1 MEGSMATLA
10 RSKPTARGINQF
22 SRLAVGLVQWGIALF
37 ALVLVLFPTWPIIYQ
52 SFLSQPL
59 YEVDQAL
66 TLSNYPRVLTNP
78 AIWRV
83 IGNTVIFMVGS
94 TLVGTVLGILFAVLL
109 TRTNVPGRSVFSK
122 FITIPYYVSALI
134 LAFAWRVMYG
144 PQGFITVAVGQL
156 GLPTWNLYS
165 MGGLI
170 VVSAL
175 YFMPLTYLYCSSS
188 LLLADPQL
196 ENAARISGARP
207 PRVLWTITIPLIRP
221 AMLYSVLLTLVSG
234 IELLSIPLVL
244 GVPNNIDVLSTFL
257 YRSAIQSGS
266 TDYGMLAV
274 VALLVVAFVTVLVR
288 MQNELTK
295 HERRFVSVGG
305 KASRARLLSLGALR
319 WPAAILVGLLVVA
332 TIVVPLVGITLQA
345 FTPFLSPLANPFK
358 LLTLDNFAQ
367 AFEFGRYRQSIL
379 NSLFLATVGGLIA
392 TLFMAMCALVAYRSW
407 FPFRG
412 AVKYL
417 ALYPRAFPGTVIGLG
432 FLWALLSVPAVG
444 WLRNTIWI
452 LVIAYSMRYLP
463 LGFSSVSPSILQIS
477 DELDRAA
484 RVSGANW
491 LSVIR
496 RILLPLL
503 RPALIATYLLLFIT
517 FLKEYSV
524 ALFLNA
530 PGSEVIGTTMI
541 QVSEQGGMGPVAALA
556 VVQLII
562 IGIVMGISGLVPSV
576 KVRE

>member
-1 MEGSMATLA
+1 MEEHNGDSC
-10 RSKPTARGINQF
+10 
-22 SRLAVGLVQWGIALF
+22 
-37 ALVLVLFPTWPIIYQ
+37 
-52 SFLSQPL
+52 
-59 YEVDQAL
+59 
-66 TLSNYPRVLTNP
+66 SN
-78 AIWRV
+78 WRV
-83 IGNTVIFMVGS
+83 IGNTIIFMVGS
-94 TLVGTVLGILFAVLL
+94 TLVGTALGILFAVLL
-109 TRTNVPGRSVFSK
+109 TRTNVPGRTWFAK
-122 FITIPYYVSALI
+122 LITIPYYVSALI

-170 VVSAL
+170 VVAAL

-207 PRVLWTITIPLIRP
+207 MRVLLSITIPLIRP

-244 GVPNNIDVLSTFL
+244 GVPSNIDVLSTFL
-257 YRSAIQSGS
+257 YRTAIQSGS
-266 TDYGMLAV
+266 SDYGMLAV
-274 VALLVVAFVTVLVR
+274 VALMVVVFVTILVR

-295 HERRFVSVGG
+295 QERRFVSVGG
-305 KASRARLLSLGALR
+305 KASRARTLSLGELR
-319 WPAAILVGLLVVA
+319 WPAAILVGLLVVL

-345 FTPFLSPLANPFK
+345 FTPFLSPLANPFS
-358 LLTLDNFAQ
+358 LLTLDNFR
-367 AFEFGRYRQSIL
+367 E
-379 NSLFLATVGGLIA
+379 
-392 TLFMAMCALVAYRSW
+392 
-407 FPFRG
+407 
-412 AVKYL
+412 
-417 ALYPRAFPGTVIGLG
+417 G
-432 FLWALLSVPAVG
+432 FLWALLSVPAIG
-444 WLRNTIWI
+444 GLRNTLWV

-484 RVSGANW
+484 RVSGADW
-491 LSVIR
+491 LGVMRHIM
-496 RILLPLL
+496 LPLL
-503 RPALIATYLLLFIT
+503 RPALIATYLLIFIT

-556 VVQLII
+556 VVQLLII
-562 IGIVMGISGLVPSV
+562 AIVLWISGLIPTA

>member
-1 MEGSMATLA
+1 MATLA
-10 RSKPTARGINQF
+10 RTKSTARGVNQF
-22 SRLAVGLVQWGIALF
+22 SRLAVGLVQWGVAIIL
-37 ALVLVLFPTWPIIYQ
+37 LLLVLFPTWPIVYQ
-52 SFLSQPL
+52 SFLREPL
-59 YEVDQAL
+59 YEVGQAL

-94 TLVGTVLGILFAVLL
+94 TLLGTALGILFAVLL
-109 TRTNVPGRSVFSK
+109 TRTNVPGRSLFSK
-122 FITIPYYVSALI
+122 LITIPYYVSALI

-207 PRVLWTITIPLIRP
+207 PRVLWSITIPLIRP

-234 IELLSIPLVL
+234 IELLSIPLIL

-257 YRSAIQSGS
+257 YRTAIQSGS

-274 VALLVVAFVTVLVR
+274 VALLVVVFVTVLVR
-288 MQNELTK
+288 LQNELTK
-295 HERRFVSVGG
+295 QERRFVSVGG
-305 KASRARLLSLGALR
+305 KVSRARLLSLGALR
-319 WPAAILVGLLVVA
+319 WPAALLVGLLVLT
-332 TIVVPLVGITLQA
+332 TILVPLAGITLQA
-345 FTPFLSPLANPFK
+345 FTPFLSPLANPFS

-367 AFEFGRYRQSIL
+367 AFEFATYRQSIL
-379 NSLFLATVGGLIA
+379 NSLFLAAVGGLLA
-392 TLFMAMCALVAYRSW
+392 MLFMALCSLVAYRSA

-432 FLWALLSVPAVG
+432 FLWALLSVPAIG
-444 WLRNTIWI
+444 GLRNTLWI

-491 LSVIR
+491 LGVIR
-496 RILLPLL
+496 HILLPLL

-517 FLKEYSV
+517 YLKEYSV

-556 VVQLII
+556 VVQLVI
-562 IGIVMGISGLVPSV
+562 IGIVMGISGLVPTA

>member
-1 MEGSMATLA
+1 MATLA
-10 RSKPTARGINQF
+10 RSKPATRGVNQF
-22 SRLAVGLVQWGIALF
+22 SRLGVGAVQWGIALL

-52 SFLSQPL
+52 SFLRQPL
-59 YEVDQAL
+59 YEAGQAL
-66 TLSNYPRVLTNP
+66 TFSNYPRVLTNP
-78 AIWRV
+78 TIWRV

-94 TLVGTVLGILFAVLL
+94 TLLGTLLGILFAVLL
-109 TRTNVPGRSVFSK
+109 TRTNVPGRTWFAK
-122 FITIPYYVSALI
+122 LITIPYYVSALI

-234 IELLSIPLVL
+234 IELLSIPLIL

-257 YRSAIQSGS
+257 YRTAIQSGS

-274 VALLVVAFVTVLVR
+274 VALLVVVFVTVLVR
-288 MQNELTK
+288 LQNELTK
-295 HERRFVSVGG
+295 QERRFVSVSG
-305 KASRARLLSLGALR
+305 KVSRARLLSLGALR
-319 WPAAILVGLLVVA
+319 WPAAVLVGLLVLT
-332 TIVVPLVGITLQA
+332 TILVPLAGITLQA
-345 FTPFLSPLANPFK
+345 FTPFLSPLANPFS
-358 LLTLDNFAQ
+358 LLTLDNFRQ
-367 AFEFGRYRQSIL
+367 AFEFQTYRVSIL

-392 TLFMAMCALVAYRSW
+392 TLFMALCALVAYRSS

-432 FLWALLSVPAVG
+432 FLWALLSVPALG
-444 WLRNTIWI
+444 WLRNTLWI

-491 LSVIR
+491 LGVIR
-496 RILLPLL
+496 HILLPLL

-517 FLKEYSV
+517 YLKEYSV

-541 QVSEQGGMGPVAALA
+541 QVSEQGGMGPVAVLA
-556 VVQLII
+556 VVQLVI
-562 IGIVMGISGLVPSV
+562 IGIVMGISGLVPTA

>member
-1 MEGSMATLA
+1 MAIVA
-10 RSKPTARGINQF
+10 RSNAQTAGANRT
-22 SRLAVGLVQWGIALF
+22 SRWLVLAVQWGIALLLLL
-37 ALVLVLFPTWPIIYQ
+37 LVFFPTWPIIYQ
-52 SFLSQPL
+52 SFLRQPL
-59 YEVDQAL
+59 YEAGQSL
-66 TLSNYPRVLTNP
+66 TFSNYPRVLTNP

-83 IGNTVIFMVGS
+83 IGNTVLLMVGS
-94 TLVGTVLGILFAVLL
+94 TVIGTLLGITFAVLL
-109 TRTNVPGRSVFSK
+109 VRTDLPGRRIFSAL
-122 FITIPYYVSALI
+122 ITIPYYVSALI

-170 VVSAL
+170 LVSAL

-207 PRVLWTITIPLIRP
+207 MRTLMTITIPLIRP
-221 AMLYSVLLTLVSG
+221 AMLYSAVLTLVSG
-234 IELLSIPLVL
+234 VELLSIPLIL
-244 GVPNNIDVLSTFL
+244 GVPNQIDVLSTFL
-257 YRSAIQSGS
+257 YRTAIQSGT
-266 TDYGMLAV
+266 TDYGTLAV
-274 VALLVVAFVTVLVR
+274 VALLVVVFVTALVWV
-288 MQNELTK
+288 QGELTK
-295 HERRFVSVGG
+295 QERRFVSVSG
-305 KASRARLLSLGALR
+305 KISRGRQLSLGAMR
-319 WPAAILVGLLVVA
+319 WPAAILVGLVVFF
-332 TIVVPLVGITLQA
+332 TIVVPLLGIILQS
-345 FTPFLSPLANPFK
+345 FTPFLSPLLNPFTI
-358 LLTLDNFAQ
+358 LTLDNFVQ
-367 AFEFGRYRQSIL
+367 ALEFASYRTSIL
-379 NSLFLATVGGLIA
+379 NSLFLAAVGGLIA
-392 TLFMAMCALVAYRSW
+392 TVFMTLCALLAYRSW

-432 FLWALLSVPAVG
+432 FLWALLSVPSVG
-444 WLRNTIWI
+444 WLRNTLWI

-484 RVSGANW
+484 RVSGATW
-491 LSVIR
+491 LGVIR
-496 RILLPLL
+496 HILLPLL

-530 PGSEVIGTTMI
+530 PGSEVIGTVMI

-556 VVQLII
+556 TIQLLII
-562 IGIVMGISGLVPSV
+562 AVVMGISRLLPSV

>member
-1 MEGSMATLA
+1 MATLA
-10 RSKPTARGINQF
+10 RSKPATRGVNQF
-22 SRLAVGLVQWGIALF
+22 SRLAVGAVQWGVALLTL
-37 ALVLVLFPTWPIIYQ
+37 ALVLFPTWPIIYQ
-52 SFLSQPL
+52 SFLRQPL
-59 YEVDQAL
+59 YEAGQAL

-78 AIWRV
+78 TIWRV
-83 IGNTVIFMVGS
+83 IGNTVILMVGS
-94 TLVGTVLGILFAVLL
+94 TLLGTLLGILFAVLL
-109 TRTNVPGRSVFSK
+109 TRTNVPGRAWFAKV
-122 FITIPYYVSALI
+122 ITIPYYVSALI

-207 PRVLWTITIPLIRP
+207 MRVLWSITIPLIRP

-234 IELLSIPLVL
+234 IELLSIPLIL

-257 YRSAIQSGS
+257 YRNAIQSGA
-266 TDYGMLAV
+266 TDYGALAV
-274 VALLVVAFVTVLVR
+274 VALLVVLFVTLLVWG
-288 MQNELTK
+288 QNQLTK
-295 HERRFVSVGG
+295 QERRFVSVGG
-305 KASRARLLSLGALR
+305 KVSRARLLSLGALR
-319 WPAAILVGLLVVA
+319 WPAALLVGLLVLT
-332 TIVVPLVGITLQA
+332 TILVPLFGITLQA
-345 FTPFLSPLANPFK
+345 FTPFLSPLANPFS
-358 LLTLDNFAQ
+358 LLTLDNFRQ
-367 AFEFGRYRQSIL
+367 AFEFQTYRVSIL
-379 NSLFLATVGGLIA
+379 NSLFLAAVGGLIA

-412 AVKYL
+412 AVKYV

-444 WLRNTIWI
+444 WLRNTLWI

-484 RVSGANW
+484 RVSGASW
-491 LSVIR
+491 LGVIR
-496 RILLPLL
+496 YILLPLL

-517 FLKEYSV
+517 YLKEYSV

-556 VVQLII
+556 VVQLVI
-562 IGIVMGISGLVPSV
+562 IGIVMGISGLVPTA

>member
-1 MEGSMATLA
+1 MATLA
-10 RSKPTARGINQF
+10 RSKPAARGVKQF
-22 SRLAVGLVQWGIALF
+22 SRLAVALVQWGIALLT
-37 ALVLVLFPTWPIIYQ
+37 LVLVLFPTWPIIYQ
-52 SFLSQPL
+52 SFLRQPL
-59 YEVDQAL
+59 YEVGQAL

-78 AIWRV
+78 MIWRV

-94 TLVGTVLGILFAVLL
+94 TLVGTLLGILFAVLL
-109 TRTNVPGRSVFSK
+109 TRTNVPGRPWFANL
-122 FITIPYYVSALI
+122 ITIPYYVSALI

-175 YFMPLTYLYCSSS
+175 YFMPLTYMYCSSS

-207 PRVLWTITIPLIRP
+207 LRVLWTITIPLIRP

-234 IELLSIPLVL
+234 IELLSIPLIL

-257 YRSAIQSGS
+257 YRSAIQGGS

-274 VALLVVAFVTVLVR
+274 VALLVVVFVTVLVR
-288 MQNELTK
+288 LQNELTK
-295 HERRFVSVGG
+295 QERRFVSVGG
-305 KASRARLLSLGALR
+305 KVSRARLLSLGALR
-319 WPAAILVGLLVVA
+319 WPAALLVGLLVLT
-332 TIVVPLVGITLQA
+332 TILVPLAGITLQA
-345 FTPFLSPLANPFK
+345 FTPFLSPLANPFS
-358 LLTLDNFAQ
+358 LLTLDNFVQ

-379 NSLFLATVGGLIA
+379 NSLFLAAIGGLIA
-392 TLFMAMCALVAYRSW
+392 TLFMALCALVAYRSW

-432 FLWALLSVPAVG
+432 FLWALLAVPAVG

-491 LSVIR
+491 LGVIR
-496 RILLPLL
+496 HILLPLL

-517 FLKEYSV
+517 YLKEYSV

-556 VVQLII
+556 VVQLVI
-562 IGIVMGISGLVPSV
+562 IGIVMGISGLIPMA

>member
-10 RSKPTARGINQF
+10 RSKPATHGVNQF
-22 SRLAVGLVQWGIALF
+22 SRLAVGLVQWGIALL

-52 SFLSQPL
+52 SFLRQPL
-59 YEVDQAL
+59 YEAGQAL

-78 AIWRV
+78 TIWRV
-83 IGNTVIFMVGS
+83 IGNTVIFMIGS
-94 TLVGTVLGILFAVLL
+94 TLVGTLLGILFAVLL
-109 TRTNVPGRSVFSK
+109 TRTNMPGRTWFAK
-122 FITIPYYVSALI
+122 LITIPYYVSALI

-165 MGGLI
+165 MGGL
-170 VVSAL
+170 VLVSAL

-207 PRVLWTITIPLIRP
+207 LQVLWAITIPLIRP
-221 AMLYSVLLTLVSG
+221 AILYSVLLTLVSG
-234 IELLSIPLVL
+234 IELLSIPLIL

-257 YRSAIQSGS
+257 YRSAIQSGT
-266 TDYGMLAV
+266 TDYGTLAV
-274 VALLVVAFVTVLVR
+274 VALLVVLFVTLLVWG
-288 MQNELTK
+288 QNQLTK
-295 HERRFVSVGG
+295 QERRFVSVSG
-305 KASRARLLSLGALR
+305 KVSRARVLSLGALR
-319 WPAAILVGLLVVA
+319 WPAALLVGLLVLT
-332 TIVVPLVGITLQA
+332 TILVPLAGITLQA
-345 FTPFLSPLANPFK
+345 FTPFLSPLANPFS

-379 NSLFLATVGGLIA
+379 NSLFLATVGGLLA
-392 TLFMAMCALVAYRSW
+392 TLFMAMCALLAYRSW

-412 AVKYL
+412 VVKYL

-491 LSVIR
+491 LGVIR
-496 RILLPLL
+496 HIMLPLL

-517 FLKEYSV
+517 YLKEYSV

-556 VVQLII
+556 VVQLVI
-562 IGIVMGISGLVPSV
+562 IGIVMGISGLVPTAT
-576 KVRE
+576 VRE

>member
-1 MEGSMATLA
+1 MATLA
-10 RSKPTARGINQF
+10 RSKPAARGVNQL
-22 SRLAVGLVQWGIALF
+22 SRLAVGAVQWGIALL
-37 ALVLVLFPTWPIIYQ
+37 ALALVLFPTWPIIYQ
-52 SFLSQPL
+52 SFLRQPL
-59 YEVDQAL
+59 YEAGQAL

-78 AIWRV
+78 TIWRV

-94 TLVGTVLGILFAVLL
+94 TLIGTLLGILFAVLL
-109 TRTNVPGRSVFSK
+109 TRTNVPGRTWFAK
-122 FITIPYYVSALI
+122 LITIPYYVSALI

-196 ENAARISGARP
+196 ENAARISGAQP
-207 PRVLWTITIPLIRP
+207 MRVLWSITIPLIRP
-221 AMLYSVLLTLVSG
+221 AMLYSLLLTLVSG
-234 IELLSIPLVL
+234 IELLSIPLIL

-274 VALLVVAFVTVLVR
+274 IALLVVLFVTLLVR
-288 MQNELTK
+288 LQNELTR

-305 KASRARLLSLGALR
+305 KVSRARLLSLGALR
-319 WPAAILVGLLVVA
+319 WPAALLISLLVLATILV
-332 TIVVPLVGITLQA
+332 PLFGITLQA
-345 FTPFLSPLANPFK
+345 FTPFLSPLANPFT
-358 LLTLDNFAQ
+358 LLTLDNFAE
-367 AFEFGRYRQSIL
+367 AFEFARYRQSIV
-379 NSLFLATVGGLIA
+379 NSVFLAGVGGLIA

-432 FLWALLSVPAVG
+432 FLWALLSIPAVG
-444 WLRNTIWI
+444 WLRNTLWI

-491 LSVIR
+491 LGVMR
-496 RILLPLL
+496 HILLPLL
-503 RPALIATYLLLFIT
+503 RPALITTYLLLFIT
-517 FLKEYSV
+517 YLKEYSV

-556 VVQLII
+556 VVQLAI
-562 IGIVMGISGLVPSV
+562 IGIVMGISGLLPAT

>member
-1 MEGSMATLA
+1 MATLA
-10 RSKPTARGINQF
+10 RTKSATRGVNRI
-22 SRLAVGLVQWGIALF
+22 SRLAVGLVQWGIALL

-52 SFLSQPL
+52 SFLRQPL
-59 YEVDQAL
+59 YETGQAL

-94 TLVGTVLGILFAVLL
+94 TLVGTGLGILFAVLL
-109 TRTNVPGRSVFSK
+109 TRTNVPGRTLFSK
-122 FITIPYYVSALI
+122 LITIPYYVSALI

-170 VVSAL
+170 VVAAL

-207 PRVLWTITIPLIRP
+207 MRVLWSITLPLIRP

-244 GVPNNIDVLSTFL
+244 GVPSNIDVLSTFL
-257 YRSAIQSGS
+257 YRTAIQSGS
-266 TDYGMLAV
+266 SDYGMLAV
-274 VALLVVAFVTVLVR
+274 VALMVVVFVTVLVR
-288 MQNELTK
+288 MQSELTK
-295 HERRFVSVGG
+295 QERRFVSVGG
-305 KASRARLLSLGALR
+305 KISRGRLLSLGELR
-319 WPAAILVGLLVVA
+319 WPAGILIGLLVA
-332 TIVVPLVGITLQA
+332 LTIVVPLVGITLQA
-345 FTPFLSPLANPFK
+345 FTPFLSPLANPFS
-358 LLTLDNFAQ
+358 LLTLDNFRE
-367 AFEFGRYRQSIL
+367 AFEFGRYRQSIF
-379 NSLFLATVGGLIA
+379 NSLFLAAVGGLIA
-392 TLFMAMCALVAYRSW
+392 TLFMALCALVAYRSW

-432 FLWALLSVPAVG
+432 FLWALLSVPAIG
-444 WLRNTIWI
+444 GLRNTLWV

-491 LSVIR
+491 LGVMRHIM
-496 RILLPLL
+496 LPLL
-503 RPALIATYLLLFIT
+503 RPALIATYLLVFIT
-517 FLKEYSV
+517 YLKEYSV

-562 IGIVMGISGLVPSV
+562 IAIVLWISGLIPTA
-576 KVRE
+576 KMRE

>member
-1 MEGSMATLA
+1 MATLA
-10 RSKPTARGINQF
+10 RTKSATRGVNRF
-22 SRLAVGLVQWGIALF
+22 SRLAVGLVQWGIALL

-52 SFLSQPL
+52 SFLRQPL
-59 YEVDQAL
+59 YETGQAL

-83 IGNTVIFMVGS
+83 IGNTIIFMVGS
-94 TLVGTVLGILFAVLL
+94 TLVGTALGILFAVLL
-109 TRTNVPGRSVFSK
+109 TRTNVPGRTLFAK
-122 FITIPYYVSALI
+122 LITIPYYVSALI

-170 VVSAL
+170 VVAAL

-207 PRVLWTITIPLIRP
+207 MRVLLSITIPLIRP

-244 GVPNNIDVLSTFL
+244 GVPSNIDVLSTFL
-257 YRSAIQSGS
+257 YRTAIQSGS
-266 TDYGMLAV
+266 SDYGMLAV
-274 VALLVVAFVTVLVR
+274 VALMVVVFVTVLVR

-295 HERRFVSVGG
+295 QERRFVSVGG
-305 KASRARLLSLGALR
+305 KASRARTLSLGELR
-319 WPAAILVGLLVVA
+319 WPAAIVVGLLVVL
-332 TIVVPLVGITLQA
+332 TIVVPLAGITLQA
-345 FTPFLSPLANPFK
+345 FTPFLSPLANPFS
-358 LLTLDNFAQ
+358 LLTLDNFRE
-367 AFEFGRYRQSIL
+367 AFEFGRYRQSIF
-379 NSLFLATVGGLIA
+379 NSLFLAAIGGLIA
-392 TLFMAMCALVAYRSW
+392 TLFMALCALVAYRSW

-432 FLWALLSVPAVG
+432 FLWALLSVPAIG
-444 WLRNTIWI
+444 GLRNTLWV

-491 LSVIR
+491 LGVMR
-496 RILLPLL
+496 HILLPLL

-556 VVQLII
+556 VVQLLII
-562 IGIVMGISGLVPSV
+562 AIVLWISGLIPTA

>member
-1 MEGSMATLA
+1 MATLA
-10 RSKPTARGINQF
+10 RPKGAIRGVDRF
-22 SRLAVGLVQWGIALF
+22 SRLAVGLVQWGVAIIL
-37 ALVLVLFPTWPIIYQ
+37 LLLVLFPTWPIVYQ
-52 SFLSQPL
+52 SFLREPL
-59 YEVDQAL
+59 YEVGQAL

-94 TLVGTVLGILFAVLL
+94 TLLGTALGILFAVLL
-109 TRTNVPGRSVFSK
+109 TRTNVPGRSLFSK
-122 FITIPYYVSALI
+122 LITIPYYVSALI

-207 PRVLWTITIPLIRP
+207 PRVLWSITIPLIRP

-234 IELLSIPLVL
+234 IELLSIPLIL

-257 YRSAIQSGS
+257 YRTAIQSGS

-274 VALLVVAFVTVLVR
+274 VALLVVVFVTVLVR
-288 MQNELTK
+288 LQNELTK
-295 HERRFVSVGG
+295 QERRFVSVGG
-305 KASRARLLSLGALR
+305 KVSRARLLSLGALR
-319 WPAAILVGLLVVA
+319 WPAALLVGLLVLT
-332 TIVVPLVGITLQA
+332 TILVPLAGITLQA
-345 FTPFLSPLANPFK
+345 FTPFLSPLANPFS

-367 AFEFGRYRQSIL
+367 AFEFATYRQSIL
-379 NSLFLATVGGLIA
+379 NSLFLAAVGGLLA
-392 TLFMAMCALVAYRSW
+392 MLFMALCSLVAYRSA

-432 FLWALLSVPAVG
+432 FLWALLSVPAIG
-444 WLRNTIWI
+444 GLRNTLWI

-491 LSVIR
+491 LGVIR
-496 RILLPLL
+496 HILLPLL

-517 FLKEYSV
+517 YLKEYSV

-556 VVQLII
+556 VVQLVI
-562 IGIVMGISGLVPSV
+562 IGIVMGISGLVPTA

>member
-1 MEGSMATLA
+1 MATLA
-10 RSKPTARGINQF
+10 QPERATRGVRRS
-22 SRLAVGLVQWGIALF
+22 SRLTDRLLQWTVAILVTL
-37 ALVLVLFPTWPIIYQ
+37 LVLFPTWPIIYQ
-52 SFLSQPL
+52 SFLRRPL
-59 YEVDQAL
+59 YETGQAL
-66 TLSNYPRVLTNP
+66 TLSNFPRVLGNP

-83 IGNTVIFMVGS
+83 IGNTVIYMLGS
-94 TLVGTVLGILFAVLL
+94 TLLGTAIGILFAVLL
-109 TRTNVPGRSVFSK
+109 TRTDIPGRAIFSSL
-122 FITIPYYVSALI
+122 ITIPYYVSALI

-144 PQGFITVAVGQL
+144 PQGFITVALRSL

-175 YFMPLTYLYCSSS
+175 YFMPLTYLYCSAS
-188 LLLADPQL
+188 LRLADPQL
-196 ENAARISGARP
+196 ENAARIAGARP
-207 PRVLWTITIPLIRP
+207 LRILQSITIPLIRP
-221 AMLYSVLLTLVSG
+221 AMLYSVLLTLVSA

-244 GVPNNIDVLSTFL
+244 VVPNNIDVLSTFL
-257 YRSAIQSGS
+257 YRSAIQSGT
-266 TDYGMLAV
+266 TDYGTLAV
-274 VALLVVAFVTVLVR
+274 VALVIVVFVTLLVR
-288 MQNELTK
+288 LQNELTK
-295 HERRFVSVGG
+295 QERRFVSVSG
-305 KASRARLLSLGALR
+305 KVSRGRQLSLGPLR
-319 WPAAILVGLLVVA
+319 WPAAILVGLLVLLA
-332 TIVVPLVGITLQA
+332 ILVPLFGITLQA
-345 FTPFLSPLANPFK
+345 FTPFLSPLVNPLS
-358 LLTLDNFAQ
+358 LLTTDNFRQ
-367 AFEFGRYRQSIL
+367 AFEFATYRQSIL
-379 NSLFLATVGGLIA
+379 NSLFLAAVGGLLA
-392 TLFMAMCALVAYRSW
+392 TAFMALCALVAYRSK
-407 FPFRG
+407 FPLRG

-432 FLWALLSVPAVG
+432 FLWALLSLPAVG

-463 LGFSSVSPSILQIS
+463 LGFSSMSPSILQIS

-484 RVSGANW
+484 RVSGASW
-491 LSVIR
+491 RGVIR
-496 RILLPLL
+496 HIMFPLL

-556 VVQLII
+556 VVQLVI
-562 IGIVMGISGLVPSV
+562 IGVVTWLSRLLPET

>member
-1 MEGSMATLA
+1 MATLA
-10 RSKPTARGINQF
+10 RSKPATRGVNQF
-22 SRLAVGLVQWGIALF
+22 SRLAVGVVQWGIALL

-52 SFLSQPL
+52 SFLRQPL
-59 YEVDQAL
+59 YEAGQAL

-78 AIWRV
+78 TIWRV
-83 IGNTVIFMVGS
+83 IGNTVIFMIGS
-94 TLVGTVLGILFAVLL
+94 TLVGTLLGILFAVLL
-109 TRTNVPGRSVFSK
+109 TRTNVPGRTWFTK
-122 FITIPYYVSALI
+122 LITIPYYVSALI

-175 YFMPLTYLYCSSS
+175 YFMPLTYMYCSSS

-207 PRVLWTITIPLIRP
+207 LRVLRTITLPLIRP

-234 IELLSIPLVL
+234 IELLSIPLIL

-274 VALLVVAFVTVLVR
+274 VALLVVVFVTVLVR

-295 HERRFVSVGG
+295 QERRFVSVGG
-305 KASRARLLSLGALR
+305 KVSRARLLSLGALR
-319 WPAAILVGLLVVA
+319 WPAALLVGLLVLT
-332 TIVVPLVGITLQA
+332 TILVPLAGITLQA
-345 FTPFLSPLANPFK
+345 FTPFLSPLANPFS
-358 LLTLDNFAQ
+358 LLTLDNFRQ
-367 AFEFGRYRQSIL
+367 AFEFQTYRVSIL
-379 NSLFLATVGGLIA
+379 NSLFLAAVGGLIA
-392 TLFMAMCALVAYRSW
+392 TLFMALCALVAYRSA

-412 AVKYL
+412 VVKYL

-444 WLRNTIWI
+444 WLRNTLWI

-463 LGFSSVSPSILQIS
+463 LGFGSVSPSILQIS

-491 LSVIR
+491 LGVIR
-496 RILLPLL
+496 HILLPLL

-517 FLKEYSV
+517 YLKEYSV

-556 VVQLII
+556 VVQLVI
-562 IGIVMGISGLVPSV
+562 IGIVMGISGLVPTT

>member
-10 RSKPTARGINQF
+10 QSKPAAHGVNQF
-22 SRLAVGLVQWGIALF
+22 SRLAVALVQWGIALLT
-37 ALVLVLFPTWPIIYQ
+37 LVLVLFPTWPIIYQ
-52 SFLSQPL
+52 SFLRQPL
-59 YEVDQAL
+59 YEVGQAL

-78 AIWRV
+78 MIWRV

-94 TLVGTVLGILFAVLL
+94 TLVGTLLGILFAVLL
-109 TRTNVPGRSVFSK
+109 TRTNVPGRTWFANL
-122 FITIPYYVSALI
+122 ITIPYYVSALI

-207 PRVLWTITIPLIRP
+207 LRVLWTITIPLIRP

-234 IELLSIPLVL
+234 IELLSIPLIL

-257 YRSAIQSGS
+257 YRSAIQGGS

-274 VALLVVAFVTVLVR
+274 VALLVVVFVTVLVR
-288 MQNELTK
+288 LQNELTK
-295 HERRFVSVGG
+295 QERRFVSVGG
-305 KASRARLLSLGALR
+305 KVSRARLLSLGALR
-319 WPAAILVGLLVVA
+319 WPAALLVGLLVLT
-332 TIVVPLVGITLQA
+332 TILVPLAGITLQA
-345 FTPFLSPLANPFK
+345 FTPFLSPLANPFS
-358 LLTLDNFAQ
+358 LLTLDNFVQ

-379 NSLFLATVGGLIA
+379 NSLFLAAVGGLIA
-392 TLFMAMCALVAYRSW
+392 TLFMALCALVAYRSW

-432 FLWALLSVPAVG
+432 FLWALLAVPTVG

-491 LSVIR
+491 LGVIR
-496 RILLPLL
+496 HILLPLL

-517 FLKEYSV
+517 YLKEYSV

-556 VVQLII
+556 VVQLVI
-562 IGIVMGISGLVPSV
+562 IGIVMGISGLVPTA

>member
-1 MEGSMATLA
+1 MATLA
-10 RSKPTARGINQF
+10 RSKPATRGVNQF
-22 SRLAVGLVQWGIALF
+22 SRLAVGAVQWGIALL

-52 SFLSQPL
+52 SFLRQPL
-59 YEVDQAL
+59 YEAGQAL
-66 TLSNYPRVLTNP
+66 TFSNYPRVLTNP
-78 AIWRV
+78 TIWRV

-94 TLVGTVLGILFAVLL
+94 TLLGTLLGILFAVLL
-109 TRTNVPGRSVFSK
+109 TRTNVPGRTWFAK
-122 FITIPYYVSALI
+122 LITIPYYVSALI

-234 IELLSIPLVL
+234 IELLSIPLIL

-257 YRSAIQSGS
+257 YRTAIQSGS

-274 VALLVVAFVTVLVR
+274 VALLVVVFVTVLVR
-288 MQNELTK
+288 LQNELTK
-295 HERRFVSVGG
+295 QERRFVSVSG
-305 KASRARLLSLGALR
+305 KVSRARLLSLGALR
-319 WPAAILVGLLVVA
+319 WPAAVLVGLLVLT
-332 TIVVPLVGITLQA
+332 TILVPLAGITLQA
-345 FTPFLSPLANPFK
+345 FTPFLSPLANPFS
-358 LLTLDNFAQ
+358 LLTLDNFRQ
-367 AFEFGRYRQSIL
+367 AFEFQTYRVSIL

-392 TLFMAMCALVAYRSW
+392 TLFMALCALVAYRSS

-432 FLWALLSVPAVG
+432 FLWALLSVPALG
-444 WLRNTIWI
+444 WLRNTLWI

-491 LSVIR
+491 LGVIR
-496 RILLPLL
+496 HILLPLL

-517 FLKEYSV
+517 YLKEYSV

-541 QVSEQGGMGPVAALA
+541 QVSEQGGMGPVAVLA
-556 VVQLII
+556 VVQLVI
-562 IGIVMGISGLVPSV
+562 IGIVMGISGLVPTA